1 MCGILGIVGRDGQPL
16 EREAFCRARDTM
28 THRGPDDAGVYQ
40 DGAVMLGH
48 RRLSIIDLGGG
59 HQPMSAADNAV
70 WIVFNGEIYNFQ
82 VLRDELAGKGH
93 AFKTSSDTEVILQL
107 YLEEGVRGF
116 ERLNGIFAF
125 AIWDRR
131 SGELHLVRD
140 QLGIKPLYYAVT
152 PRGLVFASEVKTL
165 LATGLV
171 EPALEAEALPEYLV
185 FRDVSGERTLF
196 RGVRR
201 LLPGHRLTLR
211 GGRIEIHRYWDL
223 LSDDPPAFE
232 GSFEEAVDAL
242 EALLDDAVRMQMI
255 SDVPLG
261 TFCSGGVDSS
271 LVTALAARH
280 ASGPINTFSVGFDE
294 AAFDESVYARQVAAH
309 CGTRH
314 HEIRISNRQF
324 ADNLEKLIWHNDE
337 PLHFPN
343 SVHIHAVSELA
354 RRHVTVVLT
363 GEGADE
369 LFAGYPRY
377 QIPVLLARWRRVPG
391 PARWLARAL
400 GRALGDHRVQKLDRF
415 TGMPAGW
422 EVLMN
427 SASSDAGRLRIPGL
441 DERLAVSDYRRSAY
455 EATAGQVDPVT
466 RVSLLDQQ
474 TYLVSILN
482 RQDKMSMA
490 TSIESRVPFLDPRV
504 VRFAHSLPTAYKL
517 GRLDNKRIVK
527 ALAMRHL
534 PAEVIKRRKSGFGV
548 PLADWF
554 RADEGLGGLLAAA
567 REDALVG
574 EVFGEGTVKSLQD
587 EHCAGRADHSD
598 ALWAALNL
606 SLWRKAFGIGAARL
620 ESAA

>member
-1 MCGILGIVGRDGQPL
+1 MCGIVGIVGREGQPL
-16 EREAFCRARDTM
+16 EREAFIRARDTM
-28 THRGPDDAGVYQ
+28 VHRGPDDAGIYQ

-59 HQPMSAADNAV
+59 HQPMSAADDAV

-82 VLRDELAGKGH
+82 SLRDELAGKGH
-93 AFKTSSDTEVILQL
+93 VFKTSSDTEVILHL
-107 YLEEGVRGF
+107 YLEEGVHGF
-116 ERLNGIFAF
+116 ARLNGIFAF

-140 QLGIKPLYYAVT
+140 QLGIKPLYYADT
-152 PRGLVFASEVKTL
+152 PRGLVFASEVKVL

-171 EPALEAEALPEYLV
+171 EPALETEALPEYLV

-211 GGRIEIHRYWDL
+211 AGQMETHRYWDL
-223 LSDDPPAFE
+223 MSGDPPAFE

-294 AAFDESVYARQVAAH
+294 AAFDESVYARQVATH

-314 HEIRISNRQF
+314 HEIRISNRRF

-391 PARWLARAL
+391 VARWLARSL

-422 EVLMN
+422 EILMN
-427 SASSDAGRLRIPGL
+427 SASSDAQRLGIEGL
-441 DERLAVSDYRRSAY
+441 DERQAVSDYRRAAY
-455 EATAGQVDPVT
+455 EAAAGQADPVS

-504 VRFAHSLPTAYKL
+504 VRLAHSLPTAYKL
-517 GRLDNKRIVK
+517 GRLDNKRVVK

-567 REDALVG
+567 REDVLVG
-574 EVFGEGTVKSLQD
+574 DVFGEGMVKSLQD
-587 EHCAGRADHSD
+587 EHRAGRADHSD

-606 SLWRKAFGIGAARL
+606 ALWRKAFEVSPAPNAF
-620 ESAA
+620 A

>member
-1 MCGILGIVGRDGQPL
+1 MCGILGIVGRDGQAL
-16 EREAFCRARDTM
+16 DREAFCRARDTM
-28 THRGPDDAGVYQ
+28 THRGPDDAGIYQ

-59 HQPMSAADNAV
+59 HQPMAAVDEAAS
-70 WIVFNGEIYNFQ
+70 IVFNGEIYNFQ
-82 VLRDELAGKGH
+82 ALRDELVGKGH
-93 AFKTSSDTEVILQL
+93 TFKTSSDTEVILQL

-140 QLGIKPLYYAVT
+140 QLGIKPLYYADT

-165 LATGLV
+165 LATGLL

-211 GGRIEIHRYWDL
+211 GGRIETHRYWDL
-223 LSDDPPAFE
+223 LSDDPRAFE

-242 EALLDDAVRMQMI
+242 EVLLDDAVRMQMI

-294 AAFDESVYARQVAAH
+294 VAFDESVYARQVAAH

-391 PARWLARAL
+391 PARWLARSL

-422 EVLMN
+422 EILMN
-427 SASSDAGRLRIPGL
+427 SASSDAQRLRIPGL
-441 DERLAVSDYRRSAY
+441 DERRAVSDYRRSAY
-455 EATAGQVDPVT
+455 EATAGQADPVT

-527 ALAMRHL
+527 ALAMRYL

-554 RADEGLGGLLAAA
+554 RAEEGLGGLLAAA

-574 EVFGEGTVKSLQD
+574 EVFGEETVKSLQD

-606 SLWRKAFGIGAARL
+606 AIWRKAFEVAGGRL
-620 ESAA
+620 NCG